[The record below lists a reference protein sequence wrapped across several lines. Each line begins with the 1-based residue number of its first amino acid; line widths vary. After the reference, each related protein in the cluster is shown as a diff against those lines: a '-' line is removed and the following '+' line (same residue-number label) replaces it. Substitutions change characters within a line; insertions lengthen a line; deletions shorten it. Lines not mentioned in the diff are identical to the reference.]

1 MEDQEL
7 VMFWLAGDHKLAIR
21 KGLTSIILANELRK
35 KGYKD
40 KLIED
45 FLNDFARDLK
55 NDQKQVLK
63 NSQRLLNAESF
74 FSGTIIYRLFMKT
87 AQLLP
92 CNFAIPFLAT
102 SSNCLAESAIAF
114 FSRSLSGTSITFAT
128 PEALTTA
135 GVPM

>member
-74 FSGTIIYRLFMKT
+74 LVVR
-87 AQLLP
+87 
-92 CNFAIPFLAT
+92 
-102 SSNCLAESAIAF
+102 
-114 FSRSLSGTSITFAT
+114 
-128 PEALTTA
+128 
-135 GVPM
+135 

>member
-45 FLNDFARDLK
+45 FLMILH
-55 NDQKQVLK
+55 V
-63 NSQRLLNAESF
+63 
-74 FSGTIIYRLFMKT
+74 T
-87 AQLLP
+87 
-92 CNFAIPFLAT
+92 
-102 SSNCLAESAIAF
+102 
-114 FSRSLSGTSITFAT
+114 
-128 PEALTTA
+128 
-135 GVPM
+135 

>member
-7 VMFWLAGDHKLAIR
+7 VMFWLAGDHKLVIR

-55 NDQKQVLK
+55 NDQK
-63 NSQRLLNAESF
+63 
-74 FSGTIIYRLFMKT
+74 
-87 AQLLP
+87 
-92 CNFAIPFLAT
+92 
-102 SSNCLAESAIAF
+102 
-114 FSRSLSGTSITFAT
+114 
-128 PEALTTA
+128 
-135 GVPM
+135 